1 MIKWCLHLR
10 HLSGSGYEALRKSG
24 CITLPSQRTLRDYT
38 HFATATSG
46 FSCDVDRQLIDVTEI
61 ASSPEWKKS
70 VVLLMDEMLVV
81 MVRGLFSGL
90 QFPYVQFPCGTLRGD
105 QMFHILWKTVGR
117 LERYGFRVM
126 GLTCDG
132 LAANRQLFRLHAPRG
147 STELVHKVT
156 NPHSSDRRNF
166 FFFSDPPHLLK
177 TLRNCLANKNRHLWV
192 SSDLSCCV
200 LTSLDLCIVFCC
212 SSTCQ
217 SAGATL

>member
-1 MIKWCLHLR
+1 MFVYVRHNLR
-10 HLSGSGYEALRKSG
+10 CIYVRTCKMYVSSGALIGFVNTGSINTHLSNLGHLLEKGSG
-24 CITLPSQRTLRDYT
+24 
-38 HFATATSG
+38 
-46 FSCDVDRQLIDVTEI
+46 
-61 ASSPEWKKS
+61 
-70 VVLLMDEMLVV
+70 VVEQPLAKTMLVV

-212 SSTCQ
+212 SSTSQ